1 LFKKTRDTIQ
11 RLKNMFWS
19 RYELSFKQQ
28 TLFNVTI
35 NDDPTFVVIGTVKPG
50 TFDYVLE
57 PITYLTSETISR
69 VRVSHMNLSSKEI
82 LLRGG
87 PIYMVVGDQ
96 FIITYERQ
104 LTM

>member
-1 LFKKTRDTIQ
+1 ML
-11 RLKNMFWS
+11 WS

-57 PITYLTSETISR
+57 PITYLTSKTISR
-69 VRVSHMNLSSKEI
+69 VRVSHMMLGPKEVRLI
-82 LLRGG
+82 GG
-87 PIYMVVGDQ
+87 PIHLISGDQ